1 MKPLQI
7 IKSTFSELLDSI
19 LNIAAEVGRVV
30 LMMGQVFVL
39 ALKPPYR
46 FGELLR
52 QLDFLGVQ
60 SVALIVF
67 TGVFTGMVSA
77 LQTYNGVS
85 RFGAQSMVGATVALG
100 LTRELGP
107 VLSSLMI
114 IGRTV
119 SSMAA
124 EIGTMRSTQQIDALR
139 SMAINPIHYLV
150 VPRVFAMILVLPVL
164 ALFFSFSGMVGAYFM
179 SLYSLGIDEST
190 FMAGIKTYLGLEDIT
205 HGLIKS
211 AVFGLVISLIGCNE
225 GYHAP
230 SGARGV
236 ARATTTSVVTASVT
250 VLILDYIMT
259 ALMFGPRT

>member
-1 MKPLQI
+1 MKALQV
-7 IKSTFSELLDSI
+7 IKSTLNELLESVM
-19 LNIAAEVGRVV
+19 NGAAEVGRVV
-30 LMMGQVFVL
+30 MMLGQVFYL
-39 ALKPPYR
+39 AVRPPYR
-46 FGELLR
+46 FGEVLR

-67 TGVFTGMVSA
+67 TGAFTGMVSA

-124 EIGTMRSTQQIDALR
+124 EIGTMRTTQQIDALR
-139 SMAINPIHYLV
+139 SMAINPIHYLI
-150 VPRVFAMILVLPVL
+150 VPRVFAMVLVLPVL

-190 FMAGIKTYLGLEDIT
+190 FMAGVKTYLGLEDIT

-211 AVFGLVISLIGCNE
+211 AVFGLVVALIGCNE

-230 SGARGV
+230 LGARGV
-236 ARATTTSVVTASVT
+236 AQATTSSVVSASVS
-250 VLILDYIMT
+250 VLILDYVMT
-259 ALMFGPRT
+259 ALMFGPQN

>member
-1 MKPLQI
+1 LKALQVI
-7 IKSTFSELLDSI
+7 RSTVTELLGSA
-19 LNIAAEVGRVV
+19 LGIAADVGRLVI
-30 LMMGQVFVL
+30 MMGQVFAL
-39 ALKPPYR
+39 AVKPPFR

-67 TGVFTGMVSA
+67 TGAFTGMVSA

-85 RFGAQSMVGATVALG
+85 KFGAQAMVSATVALG

-107 VLSSLMI
+107 VLTSLMI

-124 EIGTMRSTQQIDALR
+124 EIGTMRTTQQIDALR
-139 SMAINPIHYLV
+139 SMAINPINYLI
-150 VPRVFAMILVLPVL
+150 VPRVLAMILVLPVL
-164 ALFFSFSGMVGAYFM
+164 ALFFSFSGMVGAYVM
-179 SLYSLGIDEST
+179 SRYSLGIDDST
-190 FMAGIKTYLGLEDIT
+190 FMVGIKTYLGLEDIT

-211 AVFGLVISLIGCNE
+211 LVFGLFISLIGCNE

-230 SGARGV
+230 LGARGV
-236 ARATTTSVVTASVT
+236 ASATTNSVVTASVM
-250 VLILDYIMT
+250 VLILDYCMT
-259 ALMFGPRT
+259 ALMFAPRT